1 MATNNNNISITSF
14 NKGMNTDV
22 SYSNIQEGQY
32 LYGENI
38 RVSSYNGDNKT
49 DATNSYGEI
58 RAIEGFKNI
67 DKVTFVLS
75 STFTFNVNKILSAKQ
90 NWTK

>member
-38 RVSSYNGDNKT
+38 RVSSYNGDKKQMQL
-49 DATNSYGEI
+49 I
-58 RAIEGFKNI
+58 HMVR
-67 DKVTFVLS
+67 FVRQKDL
-75 STFTFNVNKILSAKQ
+75 KYR
-90 NWTK
+90 